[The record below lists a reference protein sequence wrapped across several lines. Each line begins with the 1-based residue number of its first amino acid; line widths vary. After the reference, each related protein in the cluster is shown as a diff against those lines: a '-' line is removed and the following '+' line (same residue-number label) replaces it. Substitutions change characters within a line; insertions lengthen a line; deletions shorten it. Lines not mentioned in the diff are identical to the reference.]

1 MRMFKICP
9 YQNHVIIDRKFAV
22 VTLVRVIGVWYLVLS
37 FRFYGSD
44 VLDYDLMHAICFSVP
59 NLNRLLER

>member
-1 MRMFKICP
+1 M
-9 YQNHVIIDRKFAV
+9 IIDRKFAV